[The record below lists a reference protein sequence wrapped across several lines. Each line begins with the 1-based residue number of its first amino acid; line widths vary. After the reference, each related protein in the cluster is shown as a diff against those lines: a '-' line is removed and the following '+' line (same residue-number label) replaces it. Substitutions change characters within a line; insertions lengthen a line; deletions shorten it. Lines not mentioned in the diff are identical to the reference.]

1 VRRLSVESTGESV
14 AEKPIKLNILER
26 DDVAD
31 LLALFPINT
40 IFTALLYTTMSRILQ
55 SRGTLPDIF
64 GDGLDWYVILTKEN
78 PGLILGAILSRMLED
93 TTLFDTLFTSLVE
106 EGKYDPEELAKLP
119 WLSLGLD
126 NKVALFVGATLKL
139 VTGL

>member
-1 VRRLSVESTGESV
+1 MAKPKE
-14 AEKPIKLNILER
+14 PIKLNILER

-31 LLALFPINT
+31 LLALFPVNT
-40 IFTALLYTTMSRILQ
+40 IFTALIYTLMSRTLQ
-55 SRGTLPDIF
+55 SRPGLIPDIF
-64 GDGLDWYVILTKEN
+64 GSGLDWYIILTKEN
-78 PGLILGAILSRMLED
+78 PGLVMGAILSKLLED

-106 EGKYDPEELAKLP
+106 EGRYDPEELEKLP
-119 WLSLGLD
+119 WISLDLN